1 MQNDTVL
8 EKFKKF
14 RTMIVSSNIPNGMLM
29 DMIENYITTDEEDPI
44 IEVIPVIDG
53 QLSFFEPEEN

>member
-14 RTMIVSSNIPNGMLM
+14 RTMIISSNIPNSMLM
-29 DMIENYITTDEEDPI
+29 DMIENYITTDEEVPI
-44 IEVIPVIDG
+44 IEAIPVLDG
-53 QLSFFEPEEN
+53 QLSLFESA